1 MPSFALKENR
11 HVTLE
16 SVPLPLWPFMG
27 NLRPPIGMIR
37 KLTGIGLVGAI
48 LLVLWVLYYPWPVA
62 AGKTEAIPWEP
73 DAIVVPGSGDVVRVR
88 EAARMAERFP
98 IIPIIITGDGGF
110 LERGMI
116 DLGVFEERLVIE
128 PDAES
133 TYENAALV
141 APILEKLRVKRA
153 VLVTNWFHVPR
164 VEAVFRSRFPG
175 IEFAS
180 TWEDPGDPLP
190 PWDVRSQRREKLA
203 SLWYLVRYGVNA
215 FRS

>member
-1 MPSFALKENR
+1 
-11 HVTLE
+11 
-16 SVPLPLWPFMG
+16 
-27 NLRPPIGMIR
+27 MIR
-37 KLTGIGLVGAI
+37 KLTGIALAGAL
-48 LLVLWVLYYPWPVA
+48 LLVLWVLYYPWPVPLT
-62 AGKTEAIPWEP
+62 KTEPIPWEP

-98 IIPIIITGDGGF
+98 VIPVIITGDGGF
-110 LERGMI
+110 LETGVI

-133 TYENAALV
+133 TFENAALLV
-141 APILEKLRVKRA
+141 PILEELSVKRA

-164 VEAVFRSRFPG
+164 AEAVFRSRFPG

-180 TWEDPGDPLP
+180 TWENPADPLP
-190 PWDVRSQRREKLA
+190 PWDVQSQRREKLA

-215 FRS
+215 FHS